1 MSVPLDLITQR
12 NLILVKQIYQR
23 AVVQSASHHSDVDRI
38 LSLISFDL
46 ANETLL
52 KNAITAVDSRA
63 KIISELNEL
72 IKTADE
78 VFRNAVPP
86 IPPVPDAQKIRRVR
100 KIRNA
105 AMHDATYPTAA
116 DINDCRTYTRDF
128 LQQLVANVWGQ
139 DFIAIKLTDAVR
151 HAEVKKFLVDAERH
165 LEVGKPTDAVIQ
177 AKAAMQIALGRAG
190 AAIVGALPRNVDS
203 LAVYKEREAKPSREM
218 LEAFKSMRDTLALSM
233 IGLDYAGHRRYER
246 ITQFVFIGYYGDGK
260 IDAAISGAA
269 PDAGDAEFVV
279 NFVINAVLQIESLV
293 GDINNP
299 FGENRRWKG

>member
-1 MSVPLDLITQR
+1 MPVPLDLITQR

-63 KIISELNEL
+63 RIISEINEL
-72 IKTADE
+72 IKTGDE
-78 VFRNAVPP
+78 VFRNATPP

-105 AMHDATYPTAA
+105 AMHDATYPTTA

-128 LQQLVANVWGQ
+128 LQQLVTNVWGQ
-139 DFIAIKLTDAVR
+139 DFIGIKLTDAIQ
-151 HAEVKKFLVDAERH
+151 HAEVKGFLVKAEEH
-165 LEVGKPTDAVIQ
+165 LEKGKPADAVIQ
-177 AKAAMQIALGRAG
+177 AKAGMNIAFGSAG
-190 AAIVGALPRNVDS
+190 TAITGSFPNDVDALLVS
-203 LAVYKEREAKPSREM
+203 KSRETEPSREM
-218 LEAFKSMRDTLALSM
+218 LDTFKEMRDSLVLSV
-233 IGLDYAGHRRYER
+233 IGLDYASHRRYER
-246 ITQFVFIGYYGDGK
+246 ITEFVFIGYYGNGK
-260 IDAAISGAA
+260 IDAAITGAA
-269 PDAGDAEFVV
+269 PTAEGAEFVV

-293 GDINNP
+293 GDITKP
-299 FGENRRWKG
+299 FGENRWWRI